1 MINLTPQLHS
11 MTIPLLKQLQQGISF
26 DKAMQGNNFD
36 ELIIEQVTI
45 AIYHS
50 DLATCLNQ
58 IALFLKMRLR
68 YRQRLQQLLIYPLVL
83 LCLLFLLII
92 GLRCS
97 VISELQDVIQQ
108 TIMPIDILLL
118 VLLGI
123 ILIEIL
129 LSKCFVTYLKRQ
141 TRLQQADILCHLPII
156 GVIWRN
162 YYHYMLIFDLAIL
175 VKNGLSFTQI
185 CQAIN
190 KQRYGSVL
198 SDLVMQVRLHLHNG
212 NDLVSFIE
220 HTVLLPQ
227 ELVLFINQGCSYQEL
242 GIALQF
248 LAETQFRNLQQR
260 LMKML
265 VWLQPLMFLLIAL
278 IIVAVYLSVLLPVY
292 QMMEGF

>member
-1 MINLTPQLHS
+1 
-11 MTIPLLKQLQQGISF
+11 
-26 DKAMQGNNFD
+26 MQGNNFD

-45 AIYHS
+45 AIYHG

-92 GLRCS
+92 GLRCN

-123 ILIEIL
+123 ILIGIL

>member
-1 MINLTPQLHS
+1 M
-11 MTIPLLKQLQQGISF
+11 
-26 DKAMQGNNFD
+26 
-36 ELIIEQVTI
+36 
-45 AIYHS
+45 
-50 DLATCLNQ
+50 
-58 IALFLKMRLR
+58 
-68 YRQRLQQLLIYPLVL
+68 
-83 LCLLFLLII
+83 LFLLII
-92 GLRCS
+92 GLRCN

-123 ILIEIL
+123 ILIGIL